1 MWSQMKI
8 QLETLSLLHIGNGT
22 FLQKGTDFIVENDSL
37 HVVNLDKLAAVLNF
51 DQDLIQQWSDTI
63 VRNESEAFIR
73 AHLGSSSLDD
83 ISKRVVASRI
93 SFDRRQT
100 TLKEYIHDGFG
111 RPYVPGSSL
120 KGSIRTAVMA
130 TLARPRVAPLI
141 EEREKALQ
149 ALAQEPKSEKE
160 MKKLQSDV
168 WRHFRDNL
176 LKMEKTVLGA
186 SPEKSLFRYL
196 STGDAFFEKGIE
208 MAVMQIN
215 LNIRKS
221 SSLLDDSKQQPIEV
235 IPSGVSSS
243 FRMNVKPE
251 FLNRLGLA
259 TADRLFL
266 LINDHTRDLVE
277 SEIDFWQEGDRC
289 SYTDKDQ
296 YLAELNKVLGVVRSC
311 KSGECVLRIGQA
323 SGWRFVTGAWLE
335 ELKRLDKTSFER
347 EIVNLARRKNRDF
360 YSDYPFPKSRRIDGE
375 SHLMGFVKLKIS

>member
-1 MWSQMKI
+1 MQTQMKI
-8 QLETLSLLHIGNGT
+8 QLDTLSLLHIGNGT
-22 FLQKGTDFIVENDSL
+22 FLQKGTDFIVENGLL

-51 DQDLIQQWSDTI
+51 DQDLIQQWSDAI
-63 VRNESEAFIR
+63 VRNNSEAFIR
-73 AHLGSSSLDD
+73 AHLGSSSLEG

-100 TLKEYIHDGFG
+100 TLKEYIHDGLG

-160 MKKLQSDV
+160 MKELQSDV

-215 LNIRKS
+215 LNIRKR

-235 IPSGVSSS
+235 IPSGVRSS

-277 SEIDFWQEGDRC
+277 SEIAFWQEGDGC

-296 YLAELNKVLGVVRSC
+296 YLAELNKVLEVVRSC

-347 EIVNLARRKNRDF
+347 EIVNLARRKNREF
-360 YSDYPFPKSRRIDGE
+360 YSDYPFPKSRRIDSE
-375 SHLMGFVKLKIS
+375 SHLIGFVKLKIS